1 METKNKKTGKEWQE
15 IRKNSFT
22 RFQWKDFEKVEL
34 LSSRELIDNLHISEF
49 LSKYSEPDYLDII
62 DIFPLQ
68 ISSESIA
75 FGDVEQYFYK
85 TEVDKFISKFVRII
99 LKLHCYYPY
108 TNIIVS
114 HTGFLLDHE
123 GCNYSKPMEYFET
136 VMSPV
141 IVEQTEK
148 FINTVFDNLGNS
160 LVSFYFKS
168 EKALITLGSGE
179 FYAVVKML
187 KKNNEFIDLLKSLV
201 ISEGLFLR

>member
-1 METKNKKTGKEWQE
+1 METKNKKTSKNWQGKRGH
-15 IRKNSFT
+15 I
-22 RFQWKDFEKVEL
+22 RFQWKDFEEVEL
-34 LSSRELIDNLHISEF
+34 LSSRELIDNIHISEF
-49 LSKYSEPDYLDII
+49 FNKYSEPDYLDII

-68 ISSESIA
+68 VSSESIV

-85 TEVDKFISKFVRII
+85 TVVDKFISKFVRII

-123 GCNYSKPMEYFET
+123 ECNYSKPLEYFET

-148 FINTVFDNLGNS
+148 FINTVFDNVGNP

-168 EKALITLGSGE
+168 ENALITLVSNE

-187 KKNNEFIDLLKSLV
+187 EKNNEFIDLLRSLV
-201 ISEGLFLR
+201 VSEGLFLR